1 LDVIVLAGDFSAP
14 TAKVVITWACH
25 NT

>member
-1 LDVIVLAGDFSAP
+1 VIVLAGDFSTPA
-14 TAKVVITWACH
+14 AKVVITWACH

>member
-1 LDVIVLAGDFSAP
+1 LDVIVLAGDFSTLA
-14 TAKVVITWACH
+14 AKVVITWACH